1 MNDVLGDTILDKLR
15 LNYTKKEVSQEVRDA
30 SSIRLKELFPTAT
43 VNSKAGYIQNTFNP
57 AKLIDLERSID
68 NEHNL
73 QRIPE
78 ERLAEALRNVF
89 PVQMREE
96 VTSSIFHIAVDYIL
110 KNPIEDYMCML
121 SNIDNPY
128 ITGATVESDV
138 SVSLYLHFAQGI
150 ESEETP
156 HFRLKFYDKGAEY
169 CKRHDNPI
177 CKLYESLTEREIE
190 LLGEAYNH
198 DNHSVDM
205 SMVNML
211 RIELELVQKDKL
223 IPIIKRLDST
233 ADKLTLNMILR
244 ALDNNSLYGV
254 LREVFHEKLRKYIF
268 TAYDTLDNVAEEN
281 NLSIIRKNACRLQL
295 EDNHSKH
302 FTALMIELGYKES
315 ITTMNRLV
323 RKIVP
328 DSDLYTELYSAIFS
342 NDNSVITEEPT
353 EELIATTPDS
363 TDVDSTARIVIVSKE
378 NVTSHDLNSSDIKN
392 FMRIYE
398 VPILDD
404 S

>member
-15 LNYTKKEVSQEVRDA
+15 LNYTKKELSQEVREA

-57 AKLIDLERSID
+57 AKLIDSERSID

-78 ERLAEALRNVF
+78 GRLADALRSVF
-89 PVQMREE
+89 PVQMREC
-96 VTSSIFHIAVDYIL
+96 VTDSIIHIAENYIL
-110 KNPIEDYMCML
+110 KNPIEDYICML
-121 SNIDNPY
+121 SNMDNPY
-128 ITGATVESDV
+128 VTGVTVESDV
-138 SVSLYLHFAQGI
+138 SVSLYLHFTKSI

-156 HFRLKFYDKGAEY
+156 HFRVKFYDKGAEY
-169 CKRHDNPI
+169 CKRHDSPI
-177 CKLYESLTEREIE
+177 CKLYEPLTEREIE
-190 LLGEAYNH
+190 LLGEAYNPYAH
-198 DNHSVDM
+198 TVDM
-205 SMVNML
+205 SKVNML
-211 RIELELVQKDKL
+211 RVEVELVQKDKL
-223 IPIIKRLDST
+223 TPIIERLDNT

-254 LREVFHEKLRKYIF
+254 LKEVFQEKLRRYVF
-268 TAYDTLDNVAEEN
+268 TAYDTLDQVAEEN
-281 NLSIIRKNACRLQL
+281 KLSIITKNACKLQL

-302 FTALMIELGYKES
+302 FTALMTELGYKDS
-315 ITTMNRLV
+315 VTTMNRLV

-328 DSDLYTELYSAIFS
+328 DSELYSELYSAIFS
-342 NDNSVITEEPT
+342 NDDLAITEEPT

-363 TDVDSTARIVIVSKE
+363 TAVDSTERNPIVPKE
-378 NVTSHDLNSSDIKN
+378 NVASHDLFSSDIKD
-392 FMRIYE
+392 FLLIYE

>member
-1 MNDVLGDTILDKLR
+1 MLGDTILDKLR
-15 LNYTKKEVSQEVRDA
+15 LNYTKKEASQEVREVL
-30 SSIRLKELFPTAT
+30 STRLKELFPTAT

-57 AKLIDLERSID
+57 AKLIDSERSI
-68 NEHNL
+68 NNGHNL
-73 QRIPE
+73 QMMPE
-78 ERLAEALRNVF
+78 GRLAEALRMVF
-89 PVQMREE
+89 PAQMREE

-110 KNPIEDYMCML
+110 KNPIEDYMGML

-177 CKLYESLTEREIE
+177 CILYEPLTEREIE
-190 LLGEAYNH
+190 LLGEAYNP
-198 DNHSVDM
+198 DTHSVNM
-205 SMVNML
+205 SKVNML
-211 RIELELVQKDKL
+211 RVELELVQKDKL
-223 IPIIKRLDST
+223 TPIIKRLDST

-244 ALDNNSLYGV
+244 ALDNNSLYEV
-254 LREVFHEKLRKYIF
+254 LREVFHEKLRKYVF
-268 TAYDTLDNVAEEN
+268 TACDTLDNIAEEN
-281 NLSIIRKNACRLQL
+281 NLSIITKNACRLQL
-295 EDNHSKH
+295 EDRRSKH
-302 FTALMIELGYKES
+302 FTALMTELGHKES
-315 ITTMNRLV
+315 VTTMNRLV

-363 TDVDSTARIVIVSKE
+363 TDVDSTARIVIVPKE